1 MKYSENKIII
11 NSDNQT
17 ISYIDQGQANAET
30 IILIHGFPLN
40 KTMWNNQIEEL
51 KENYR
56 VIAYDIRG
64 FGSSDIGSKDY
75 SIELFVSDLISFMDK
90 LQIKRAILCG
100 FSMGGYIALNAIQ
113 NFHERFTSL
122 LLCDTNCAD
131 DSPETKTKRIES
143 IENIKEEGLDKY
155 AEESMKKLFAPI
167 SFTKQIAEIGLI
179 REMIVKTPQESIFK
193 TLHALANRQETCT
206 NLHKIKV
213 PVLIMV
219 GQQDKITP
227 PDIARSMHEKI
238 AESTISIIDNAGH
251 LSNLENP
258 DQFNSELR
266 KFLNKT
272 K

>member
-1 MKYSENKIII
+1 M
-11 NSDNQT
+11 
-17 ISYIDQGQANAET
+17 
-30 IILIHGFPLN
+30 
-40 KTMWNNQIEEL
+40 
-51 KENYR
+51 
-56 VIAYDIRG
+56 
-64 FGSSDIGSKDY
+64 
-75 SIELFVSDLISFMDK
+75 
-90 LQIKRAILCG
+90 
-100 FSMGGYIALNAIQ
+100 
-113 NFHERFTSL
+113 
-122 LLCDTNCAD
+122 
-131 DSPETKTKRIES
+131 
-143 IENIKEEGLDKY
+143 DKY